1 MLNIVPL
8 AVSGSAL
15 LLSII
20 SYIYSV
26 ITKKYETLRTLRL
39 QLSDVFSRIY
49 ATDLESLKVS
59 GQAGITETLRQAEIG
74 QLNQQRYFLL
84 HQAMRLAEDIP
95 KLVTDVEY
103 NTIAYTSAN
112 VGDPLNADKFYRKA
126 NDAAPTPFF
135 QSSAIR
141 SYAVFLFNQH
151 RFEEG
156 RRQFENAASLIT
168 GSDNQAR
175 FARGTVY
182 QNWAYS
188 EHTLA
193 NSPKRAEQCVESAR
207 SEFSGIDVETFRNQL
222 MAQLESQ
229 TAPFP
234 KPAPAVAQP
243 NAGAA
248 AP

>member
-103 NTIAYTSAN
+103 NTIAYLS
-112 VGDPLNADKFYRKA
+112 LIHISE
-126 NDAAPTPFF
+126 PTRRTP
-135 QSSAIR
+135 I
-141 SYAVFLFNQH
+141 SYA
-151 RFEEG
+151 
-156 RRQFENAASLIT
+156 
-168 GSDNQAR
+168 
-175 FARGTVY
+175 
-182 QNWAYS
+182 
-188 EHTLA
+188 
-193 NSPKRAEQCVESAR
+193 
-207 SEFSGIDVETFRNQL
+207 
-222 MAQLESQ
+222 
-229 TAPFP
+229 
-234 KPAPAVAQP
+234 
-243 NAGAA
+243 
-248 AP
+248 